1 MVNSI
6 SPRSLW
12 SLSHLDKNKLP
23 ESFPHLDLIL
33 CWKMSIWA
41 LVREVSNGL
50 FIQDHHR
57 HRTQHPRSNARHLRT
72 ARSLSLEIKQP
83 LSHWKIREDPWN
95 IEKTL
100 HNILKTY
107 NEKHETSNFESKCSF
122 MTIYVFDVFDS
133 FGPYKNTE
141 HEGDRR
147 NSHGFV
153 GCNTPIIPEPP
164 TKVTATQALSP
175 GIVLSSS
182 DRRRRKK
189 KQMPQV
195 CRRNTFRHSLWLA
208 MVGPSPSS
216 PHPLFPG
223 KPWKR
228 VPYSGLVYLWP
239 LHHATWWITEGLL
252 GIADSIGFDRT

>member
-1 MVNSI
+1 
-6 SPRSLW
+6 
-12 SLSHLDKNKLP
+12 
-23 ESFPHLDLIL
+23 
-33 CWKMSIWA
+33 MSIWA

-133 FGPYKNTE
+133 FGPYKT
-141 HEGDRR
+141 R
-147 NSHGFV
+147 S
-153 GCNTPIIPEPP
+153 
-164 TKVTATQALSP
+164 TKGIEEILMDLLDATLQ
-175 GIVLSSS
+175 SSQN
-182 DRRRRKK
+182 RRRRSL
-189 KQMPQV
+189 QP
-195 CRRNTFRHSLWLA
+195 RHCL
-208 MVGPSPSS
+208 
-216 PHPLFPG
+216 
-223 KPWKR
+223 
-228 VPYSGLVYLWP
+228 LV
-239 LHHATWWITEGLL
+239 
-252 GIADSIGFDRT
+252 

>member
-1 MVNSI
+1 
-6 SPRSLW
+6 
-12 SLSHLDKNKLP
+12 
-23 ESFPHLDLIL
+23 
-33 CWKMSIWA
+33 MSIWA

-189 KQMPQV
+189 KTDAPSLQKKYISPQ
-195 CRRNTFRHSLWLA
+195 L
-208 MVGPSPSS
+208 MVGHGWPITIITASPI
-216 PHPLFPG
+216 
-223 KPWKR
+223 PWKTLKTC
-228 VPYSGLVYLWP
+228 SL
-239 LHHATWWITEGLL
+239 
-252 GIADSIGFDRT
+252 

>member
-189 KQMPQV
+189 KNRCPKSAEEIHFA
-195 CRRNTFRHSLWLA
+195 TAYGWPWLA
-208 MVGPSPSS
+208 
-216 PHPLFPG
+216 HHHHH
-223 KPWKR
+223 R
-228 VPYSGLVYLWP
+228 IPYSLENPENVFPIVASCIFGHCTMRRDESRKAY
-239 LHHATWWITEGLL
+239 
-252 GIADSIGFDRT
+252 